1 MNKPYRIL
9 VADTDREFT
18 DSINKI
24 AQGYAA
30 QLTIIDSGAKVLE
43 YAKSIRP
50 HLIILEI
57 ELPEIDGIE
66 LCQSIREE
74 PTLSN
79 TVVTFLTNI
88 SDDYIQVAA
97 FKAGCDDYILKT
109 TKPRLLT
116 YRILALLNRQHDS
129 SSENTNNFES
139 IEPNK
144 SFYIDTEKFLVI
156 ADTKKVYLPKKQFLL
171 LQLLASSP
179 SKVFTRESIFNYIW
193 GNSSKV
199 GLRTIDVYIRKIRE
213 RIGLKYIKTIKGV
226 GYRFE

>member
-1 MNKPYRIL
+1 MNKPYKIL
-9 VADTDREFT
+9 IADTDREFT

-30 QLTIIDSGAKVLE
+30 QVTTIESGAKVLE
-43 YAKSIRP
+43 YAKSIHP
-50 HLIILEI
+50 HLIILEV
-57 ELPEIDGIE
+57 ELPDVDGIE

-74 PTLSN
+74 STLSN
-79 TVVTFLTNI
+79 TVITFLTNI

-109 TKPRLLT
+109 TKTRVLT
-116 YRILALLNRQHDS
+116 YRILALLKRQHDNNLTNTN
-129 SSENTNNFES
+129 SSEG

-144 SFYIDTEKFLVI
+144 SFYIDPEKFLVI
-156 ADTKKVYLPKKQFLL
+156 VDTKKIYLPKKQFIL
-171 LQLLASSP
+171 LQYLASSP
-179 SKVFTRESIFNYIW
+179 SKVFTRENIFQYIW
-193 GNSSKV
+193 GYNNKV

-213 RIGLKYIKTIKGV
+213 RIGLKYIKTVKGI

>member
-9 VADTDREFT
+9 IADTDREFT

-30 QLTIIDSGAKVLE
+30 HLTIIDSGTKVLE
-43 YAKSIRP
+43 YAKSILP

-66 LCQSIREE
+66 ICQSIREE
-74 PTLSN
+74 PSLSN

-116 YRILALLNRQHDS
+116 YRILALLKRQHDS
-129 SSENTNNFES
+129 SSENSNTLDGEAS
-139 IEPNK
+139 NK
-144 SFYIDTEKFLVI
+144 SFYIDAEKFLVI
-156 ADTKKVYLPKKQFLL
+156 VDTKKIYLPKKQFLI
-171 LQLLASSP
+171 LQHLASNP
-179 SKVFTRESIFNYIW
+179 SKVFTRENIFHYIW
-193 GNSSKV
+193 GYNSKV

-213 RIGLKYIKTIKGV
+213 RIGMKYIKTIKGV